1 MRRAAVV
8 IVALVVGMALG
19 VGLGACSG
27 DDSGSG
33 DQAADTGDTGGLH
46 VTLKRSTLF
55 ETHRS
60 LSLSVRS
67 DGDRDIRVSDLQLVS
82 PLFEAVDPEDRDAR
96 VRAGRVIEVP
106 LPFGT
111 ADCEGEADGPAELE
125 AAVDGEAVQVDID
138 ESPSELLATLHR
150 NECAEAAIRDQLEL
164 TLEDDWE
171 RTGPTTIEGRLDMAQ
186 REDGVTASI
195 DQMAGNV
202 LFTVATDDGSGDG
215 DGDDENDGPWL
226 TVDDEHPS
234 TTGHIVIK
242 ISRCDPHA
250 LIEFKRPFVITG
262 FVTVGDADPVRVDIE
277 AQGDARQTMGDLMSG
292 CLQ

>member
-1 MRRAAVV
+1 MRRAAAV
-8 IVALVVGMALG
+8 IVALVVGLG
-19 VGLGACSG
+19 VGACSG
-27 DDSGSG
+27 SDPDSG
-33 DQAADTGDTGGLH
+33 DQAAGTGDDAGLH

-67 DGDRDIRVSDLQLVS
+67 DRDEDIRVSDLQLVS

-125 AAVDGEAVQVDID
+125 AAVDGEAVQVAID

-150 NECAEAAIRDQLEL
+150 NECAEAAIHDQIEL

-195 DQMAGNV
+195 DQMTGNV
-202 LFTVATDDGSGDG
+202 LFTVSTDDGSGDG
-215 DGDDENDGPWL
+215 DGDDADDAPWL
-226 TVDDEHPS
+226 TVDDDHPS
-234 TTGHIVIK
+234 TTGRITIK

-262 FVTVGDADPVRVDIE
+262 FVTVGDAEPVRVDIE

-292 CLQ
+292 CLP

>member
-1 MRRAAVV
+1 MRRAAVA
-8 IVALVVGMALG
+8 IVALVVGMG
-19 VGLGACSG
+19 SGACSG

-33 DQAADTGDTGGLH
+33 DQAAAADAGLH

-67 DGDRDIRVSDLQLVS
+67 DGDRDIEVSDLQLVS

-96 VRAGRVIEVP
+96 VRAGRVVEVP

-195 DQMAGNV
+195 EQMTGNV
-202 LFTVATDDGSGDG
+202 LFTVSTDDGSGDG
-215 DGDDENDGPWL
+215 DGDDEGDGPWL
-226 TVDDEHPS
+226 TVDDDHPS
-234 TTGHIVIK
+234 TSGHVVIK